1 MCPSEPGPLDVLC
14 PEPVP
19 LSLLHVRGPRGGT
32 EVTPSF
38 LSFPRT
44 RESDVRAG
52 CSARADRDGGPCARA
67 TWGQQ
72 TLTAEAPE
80 QWRNLLRAGVSPGC
94 RSSWV
99 VSVPSCTEVKC
110 CVNIPFRK
118 HCLSVQTYL
127 PHFFQP
133 VHADVKYTFRA
144 ATGPP
149 PHSETGSSRALSR
162 VCLR

>member
-1 MCPSEPGPLDVLC
+1 MCAAREV
-14 PEPVP
+14 EQK
-19 LSLLHVRGPRGGT
+19 SLLVFSHSL
-32 EVTPSF
+32 E
-38 LSFPRT
+38 L
-44 RESDVRAG
+44 VRAMSEQVAQREQTG
-52 CSARADRDGGPCARA
+52 MEAHARGA

-72 TLTAEAPE
+72 TLTAEAPG
-80 QWRNLLRAGVSPGC
+80 QWRNLLWAGVSPGC

-99 VSVPSCTEVKC
+99 VSVLSCTEVKC